1 MSVKEK
7 LHKLGVEVEP
17 ECLQAIESGGQVYQ
31 IGLCG
36 IIQNPDRANY
46 TQFAALSFP
55 APSFLV
61 ENQGVC
67 AERFGQY
74 DGFTFAW
81 VKLCQR
87 RVGWRSDFSYFEPG
101 WRACN
106 PLLHARRRFLGLKLA
121 DDSFWDDYTAI

>member
-81 VKLCQR
+81 VSSANAVSGGAVISRTSSQDGGLAIHCFTR
-87 RVGWRSDFSYFEPG
+87 GGVFS
-101 WRACN
+101 A
-106 PLLHARRRFLGLKLA
+106 
-121 DDSFWDDYTAI
+121 